1 MALDPRTITQ
11 ILYRKTDAQLDSIAT
26 DAEQV
31 ALGAMQSVSA
41 LSQSTTF
48 SSEDASVILAGVEA
62 VRRARECNPDASGAD
77 IPGPT
82 LGHSIRFQPVQP
94 PQGVTWGC

>member
-11 ILYRKTDAQLDSIAT
+11 ILYRKTDAQLESIAT

-31 ALGAMQSVSA
+31 ALGAMVSVSA

-48 SSEDASVILAGVEA
+48 STEDASVILYAVET
-62 VRRARECNPDASGAD
+62 VRRAREADPNASGSDVPAT
-77 IPGPT
+77 T
-82 LGHSIRFQPVQP
+82 LGHSMRFQPVQP
-94 PQGVTWGC
+94 PQGCTWGC

>member
-11 ILYRKTDAQLDSIAT
+11 ILHRKTTAQIDTIAT

-31 ALGAMQSVSA
+31 ALGAITSISA

-48 SSEDASVILAGVEA
+48 STEDASVILAAVES
-62 VRRARECNPDASGAD
+62 VRRARELDPNASGAD
-77 IPGPT
+77 VPGPT
-82 LGHSIRFQPVQP
+82 LGHSMRFQPVQP
-94 PQGVTWGC
+94 PQGCTWGC